1 MINGIKY
8 WAEKNFMEIR
18 STLAKTKLQTIL
30 IVAIMMVGLFV
41 GISLLD
47 SFTNISA
54 STQKNII
61 SNESTIE
68 GGTYDRKNISF
79 PCSGVQCNGW
89 LYTPSDLRPG
99 QKIPGIVTANPITAV
114 KQIASPNY
122 AERLAQAG
130 FAALVFDYRGWGSSD
145 GEPRNHVA
153 PYEHVQDVKDAITWL
168 QHQPEI
174 DPERMGGL
182 GISLGGAH
190 MLYLATFDNRLDAV
204 VAIATGIN
212 GINMWRG
219 MFGEDAFNQIISQD
233 AIERSNAFEHNT
245 TYTYKN
251 AWGMPNDTNCVFCVE
266 EAYRYYTN
274 AQKTFAP
281 EFENRATVQSIQ
293 NILEY
298 NPDFAVNVA
307 SPTAVLFVHAT
318 RDVIPLKMIEE
329 IYNRTSQPKK
339 IVVLD
344 ALHTDLYG
352 KEPYLTQAADEAIK
366 WFTTYLPMQHATAS
380 SIQNATALA
389 DRVNGT

>member
-219 MFGEDAFNQIISQD
+219 MFGEDAFNQIIS
-233 AIERSNAFEHNT
+233 
-245 TYTYKN
+245 
-251 AWGMPNDTNCVFCVE
+251 
-266 EAYRYYTN
+266 
-274 AQKTFAP
+274 
-281 EFENRATVQSIQ
+281 
-293 NILEY
+293 
-298 NPDFAVNVA
+298 
-307 SPTAVLFVHAT
+307 
-318 RDVIPLKMIEE
+318 
-329 IYNRTSQPKK
+329 
-339 IVVLD
+339 
-344 ALHTDLYG
+344 
-352 KEPYLTQAADEAIK
+352 
-366 WFTTYLPMQHATAS
+366 
-380 SIQNATALA
+380 
-389 DRVNGT
+389 